1 MDLKKNKFLKFR
13 GTMSESEVDAVNSL
27 VPNTRTENF
36 KKGFVGSFTG
46 AVSER
51 ELQFLKKNIPNMKR
65 YK

>member
-36 KKGFVGSFTG
+36 KKGFVDSVTG
-46 AVSER
+46 AVSQR
-51 ELQFLKKNIPNMKR
+51 ELNFLKKMLPKGV
-65 YK
+65 K